1 MPEINTPILLIYE
14 IYTHDALHGFDGFF
28 HIIIKSMIMI
38 RGVLILFIFF
48 IRSVIY
54 LYSVPWCNV
63 FDKILNA
70 KLNPDSYVLSFKVIL
85 KIVSNKNLLHANK
98 FFSIL
103 KVIKSCI
110 CQQYLF
116 MCMGNNINNSIL
128 PAQSAPLHSV

>member
-1 MPEINTPILLIYE
+1 
-14 IYTHDALHGFDGFF
+14 
-28 HIIIKSMIMI
+28 MIMI

-54 LYSVPWCNV
+54 LYSVPWCNF

-110 CQQYLF
+110 YQQYLF
-116 MCMGNNINNSIL
+116 MCMGNNISNSIL